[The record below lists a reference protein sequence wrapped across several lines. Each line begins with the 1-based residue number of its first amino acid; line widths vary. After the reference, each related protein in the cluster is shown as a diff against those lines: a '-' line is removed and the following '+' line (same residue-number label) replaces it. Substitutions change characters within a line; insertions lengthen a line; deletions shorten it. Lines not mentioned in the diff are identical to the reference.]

1 MGLVDINLNAT
12 LHVPPELT
20 AALAAL
26 LKKGDAIMNDVTVL
40 KQKMDALEA
49 KSTEA
54 NKTLTDLAQRVIDL
68 QKSGNIQADID
79 ALADQ
84 AQRILDAQSAAED
97 AAERIA
103 GLRCGRRDSFLS
115 DSRGLRPS

>member
-97 AAERIA
+97 AADDA
-103 GLRCGRRDSFLS
+103 GDAVECVRFRLCAVEV
-115 DSRGLRPS
+115 